1 MDRHPRQRWAL
12 DQRAVVGAV
21 YVVTMFTSILD
32 STVVN
37 VALPTMA
44 RDFHVGTSSIE
55 WVVTGYLLSLAA
67 FIPASGWLGDR
78 IGTKRV
84 FLAALL
90 LFTVASALCGQAH
103 SVTELVVFRVLQ
115 GAGGGM
121 LMPVG
126 TAMLFRAFPPHQR
139 ARATSILIIP
149 TVVAPASGPV
159 LGGLLVDTLSWRWVF
174 YVNVPI
180 GLAALVFGAVYLH
193 EHREPPR
200 GRFDLGGFVL
210 AGVGLP
216 LVLYAISQ
224 APVVGWGAPE
234 VIGTLLGGL
243 ACFAALVPWELR
255 RHDPMLRLGLLGD
268 RLFALCNLT
277 GVFAYASFLG
287 ILFVLPLFFQEGRG
301 TSALV
306 SGLTTFP
313 EAVGVAVSSQLV
325 ARVYPRLGPRRL
337 MAGGLVGVAVGMV
350 ALALV
355 GHGTSLW
362 WVRLI
367 VFAMGGSMSFVFV
380 SLQTATFA
388 RVTPADTGQAS
399 AIYNT
404 QRQVASAVG
413 VAVLASVL
421 TAVTP
426 KVGTGSASTG
436 PADLAG
442 FHAAFAAAAGLA
454 VVGALVALWVRD
466 ADASGTMRSG
476 PGRDSGSGAG
486 GDDGQG
492 AAGPADV
499 PVGVVGQGDVPDLD
513 GPALPDGGGHGG
525 EGAVAHRP
533 EVAGVQLDAHHL
545 VAGGH

>member
-1 MDRHPRQRWAL
+1 M
-12 DQRAVVGAV
+12 VVGIV

-44 RDFHVGTSSIE
+44 RDFHVGTSSIQ
-55 WVVTGYLLSLAA
+55 WVVTGYLLSLAV
-67 FIPASGWLGDR
+67 FIPVSGWVGDR

-84 FLAALL
+84 FLAALA
-90 LFTVASALCGQAH
+90 LFTVASALCGQAQ
-103 SVTELVVFRVLQ
+103 SVTELVIFRVLQ

-126 TAMLFRAFPPHQR
+126 TAMLYRAFPPHER

-159 LGGLLVDTLSWRWVF
+159 IGGLLVDALSWRWVF

-180 GLAALVFGAVYLH
+180 GIAALAFGALYLH

-200 GRFDLGGFVL
+200 GTFDLLGFGL

-224 APVVGWGAPE
+224 GPEVGWGAPE
-234 VIGTLLGGL
+234 VVGTLLGGL
-243 ACFAALVPWELR
+243 ACFGVLVPWELR
-255 RHDPMLRLGLLGD
+255 HHDPMLRLGLLRD
-268 RLFALCNLT
+268 RLFALCTLT
-277 GVFAYASFLG
+277 GVFGFASFLG
-287 ILFVLPLFFQEGRG
+287 ILFVLPLFFQEGLG
-301 TSALV
+301 VSPLV

-313 EAVGVAVSSQLV
+313 EAVGVAAASQLV
-325 ARVYPRLGPRRL
+325 ARVYPRVGPRRL
-337 MAGGLVGVAVGMV
+337 MAGGLVGVAVAMLLLT
-350 ALALV
+350 LA

-367 VFAMGGSMSFVFV
+367 IFGMGASMSFVFV

-388 RVTPADTGQAS
+388 RISPADTGQAS
-399 AIYNT
+399 AIFNT
-404 QRQVASAVG
+404 QRQVSSALG

-426 KVGTGSASTG
+426 TVGTGPTPVTG
-436 PADLAG
+436 AVDLAG
-442 FHAAFAAAAGLA
+442 FHAAFAAAAVIA
-454 VVGALVALWVRD
+454 VIGAVAALWIRD
-466 ADASGTMRSG
+466 ADAANTMHPG
-476 PGRDSGSGAG
+476 P
-486 GDDGQG
+486 
-492 AAGPADV
+492 
-499 PVGVVGQGDVPDLD
+499 
-513 GPALPDGGGHGG
+513 GPALAA
-525 EGAVAHRP
+525 E
-533 EVAGVQLDAHHL
+533 EAG
-545 VAGGH
+545 

>member
-1 MDRHPRQRWAL
+1 MPDRRVP
-12 DQRAVVGAV
+12 DQRVVVGAV

-44 RDFHVGTSSIE
+44 HDFRVGTASIE
-55 WVVTGYLLSLAA
+55 WVVTGYLLSLAV
-67 FIPASGWLGDR
+67 FIPASGWIGDR

-103 SVTELVVFRVLQ
+103 SVTELVVFRILQ

-126 TAMLFRAFPPHQR
+126 TAMLFRAFPPQQR

-159 LGGLLVDTLSWRWVF
+159 LGGLLVDALSWRWVF
-174 YVNVPI
+174 YINVPI
-180 GLAALVFGAVYLH
+180 GVAALLFGALCLH

-200 GRFDLGGFVL
+200 GTFDLLGFVL

-216 LVLYAISQ
+216 LVLYAVSQ
-224 APVVGWGAPE
+224 GPEIGWGAAE
-234 VIGTLLGGL
+234 VVGTLLAGL
-243 ACFAALVPWELR
+243 ACFGVLVPWELR
-255 RHDPMLRLGLLGD
+255 RHDPMLRLALLRD

-277 GVFAYASFLG
+277 GVFGFASFLG

-301 TSALV
+301 VSALV

-313 EAVGVAVSSQLV
+313 EAIGVAVTSQLV
-325 ARVYPRLGPRRL
+325 ARVYHRAGPRRL
-337 MAGGLVGVAVGMV
+337 MAGGLAGVAVAMLL
-350 ALALV
+350 LALV

-367 VFAMGGSMSFVFV
+367 VFGMGASMSFVFV

-388 RVTPADTGQAS
+388 RISHADTGQAS
-399 AIYNT
+399 AIFNT
-404 QRQVASAVG
+404 QRQVSSALG

-426 KVGTGSASTG
+426 HVGVGAG
-436 PADLAG
+436 PSPATVDLAG

-454 VVGALVALWVRD
+454 LVGAVAALWVRD
-466 ADASGTMRSG
+466 ADAAGTMHR
-476 PGRDSGSGAG
+476 PQAAERAG
-486 GDDGQG
+486 G
-492 AAGPADV
+492 
-499 PVGVVGQGDVPDLD
+499 
-513 GPALPDGGGHGG
+513 
-525 EGAVAHRP
+525 
-533 EVAGVQLDAHHL
+533 
-545 VAGGH
+545 